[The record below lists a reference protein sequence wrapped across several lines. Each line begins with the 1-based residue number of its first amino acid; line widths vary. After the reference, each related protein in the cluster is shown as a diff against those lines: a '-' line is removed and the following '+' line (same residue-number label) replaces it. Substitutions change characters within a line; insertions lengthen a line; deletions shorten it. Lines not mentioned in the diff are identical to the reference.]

1 MSEQKRTVFREASAP
16 ILFRGNLMSD
26 EQRDWLARLAQRIP
40 GYGGY
45 LERERRRDVD
55 KLHREHLADQL
66 RALKTPLTDALREL
80 TNAGGR
86 LGELG
91 PLERLVK
98 KLDRIENRVRFA
110 TYGYAG
116 FFDVAKVEER
126 QLESLYR
133 FDLALVERTD
143 ALAAKV
149 RELQSKAAGDSG
161 ELKAAVSDAERALDE
176 LNQTFDER
184 HNAIDGSGGSGDG
197 SQGARSLFDA

>member
-1 MSEQKRTVFREASAP
+1 
-16 ILFRGNLMSD
+16 MSD
-26 EQRDWLARLAQRIP
+26 QQRDWLARLAQRIP

-45 LERERRRDVD
+45 VERERRRDVD
-55 KLHREHLADQL
+55 KLQREHLADQL
-66 RALKTPLTDALREL
+66 RALKTPLTDAMREL
-80 TNAGGR
+80 TNAPGG
-86 LGELG
+86 LSEIG

-116 FFDVAKVEER
+116 FFDVTKVEEQ

-149 RELQSKAAGDSG
+149 RELQTKAAGDAAGALKTAVG
-161 ELKAAVSDAERALDE
+161 EAERALDE

-184 HNAIDGSGGSGDG
+184 HSTIDSSGGGDG